1 MSSAR
6 RPARTL
12 VAGADIGGT
21 FTDVCLLDP
30 KTGRS
35 AARKVLTTH
44 RDPADAVLAGLADAL
59 AEAGLAADRV
69 ALVAHAT
76 TLATNALIERRGA
89 RTGMLTTR
97 GFRDVIEVGY
107 EQLYDLYDLHLDLPA
122 PLVPRALRRPVAE
135 RTGADGERIEGLDAE
150 SADAAVRFLID
161 RRVESIAVCFLH
173 AYANPENERAAADRV
188 RALAPDLPVSTS
200 SEVLPELGE
209 LPRFSTTV
217 ANAYVRPL
225 VARYLVGLKERL
237 RAAGHRGAFTV
248 VSSRGGTMSPE
259 AAARFPVRM
268 LESGPAAGA
277 HAAAAHAR
285 RLRLRN
291 LLSFDMGGTSAKI
304 CLVRNHAPQVTVE
317 FEAARVARFKPKS
330 GLPIRV
336 PVVDLIEIGAGG
348 GSIARVD
355 DLGLPAVGPRS
366 AGSEPGP
373 ACYARGGREPTVTD
387 ADAVLGYLDP
397 EFFLG
402 GRLRLDTGAAKA
414 SLDERVGRPLG
425 TASVEEAAWT
435 VFRQVNEQM
444 ARAAAVHASE
454 HGVDLRRFALLA
466 FGGAGPIHA
475 APLARALGV
484 RRVVVPP
491 EPGVLSALGAVLA
504 PPCFDLA
511 VSYRAELERVDLDRV
526 NRLLAELEAQGRA
539 LLDEVEGEG
548 EGRVE
553 AGTGGESGRAAKGG
567 ADGRGGGAGRRTVVR
582 QVDMR
587 YRNQRYEVPVP
598 LPPSGDLARGGLPA
612 LEGAFHRAYER
623 RYGRA
628 IRGVPAE
635 AVTWRVS
642 VSAPPS
648 ATLRSPRRAAAPKPP
663 PDGRPEGP
671 AGRRPAWFGGG
682 FTDTPFYRRARL
694 PSGTRLE
701 GPAIVE
707 EDGSTTVLP
716 PGARGAVDPAGNLV
730 IDL

>member
-1 MSSAR
+1 M
-6 RPARTL
+6 RTL

-21 FTDVCLLDP
+21 FTDICLLEP

-35 AARKVLTTH
+35 ATRKVLTTH
-44 RDPADAVLAGLADAL
+44 RDPGEAVLAGLAGAL
-59 AEAGLAADRV
+59 AEEGIDAAGV
-69 ALVAHAT
+69 TIVVHAT
-76 TLATNALIERRGA
+76 TLATNALIERTGA

-97 GFRDVIEVGY
+97 GFRDVIEIGY
-107 EQLYDLYDLHLDLPA
+107 EQLYDLYDIHLDLPA

-135 RTGADGERIEGLDAE
+135 RTAADGERLEALDGE
-150 SADAAVRFLID
+150 SADAAIRFLAG
-161 RRVESIAVCFLH
+161 RGVESVAVCFLH

-188 RALAPDLPVSTS
+188 RALAPDLPVSIS

-217 ANAYVRPL
+217 ANAYIQPL

-248 VSSRGGTMSPE
+248 VNSRGGTMSPE
-259 AAARFPVRM
+259 TAARFPVRM

-277 HAAAAHAR
+277 HAASVLAR

-317 FEAARVARFKPKS
+317 FEAARIARFKRKS
-330 GLPIRV
+330 GLPVRI

-373 ACYARGGREPTVTD
+373 ACYARGGAKPTVTD
-387 ADAVLGYLDP
+387 ADAVLGYLNP
-397 EFFLG
+397 EYFLG
-402 GRLRLDTGAAKA
+402 GRLRLDTEAAQA
-414 SLDERVGRPLG
+414 ALDEHVGRPLG
-425 TASVEEAAWT
+425 MSAVEAAWT

-475 APLARALGV
+475 AHLARALGIG
-484 RRVVVPP
+484 RVVVPP

-504 PPCFDLA
+504 PPSFDLA
-511 VSYRAELERVDLDRV
+511 ASYKDELDRLDLGRV
-526 NRLLAELEAQGRA
+526 NRLLAELETQGHA
-539 LLDEVEGEG
+539 LLDEVE
-548 EGRVE
+548 
-553 AGTGGESGRAAKGG
+553 AG
-567 ADGRGGGAGRRTVVR
+567 GRRPVDRPVVRQAVRQAVRQVVR

-587 YRNQRYEVPVP
+587 YRNQRYEVPVT
-598 LPPSGDLARGGLPA
+598 LPPSGNLAGDGLPGVEA
-612 LEGAFHRAYER
+612 AFHRAYEQ
-623 RYGRA
+623 RYGRT

-635 AVTWRVS
+635 TVTWRVS
-642 VSAPPS
+642 VSASPP
-648 ATLRSPRRAAAPKPP
+648 ATLKPP
-663 PDGRPEGP
+663 PRRRAPDPSNGHPGDP
-671 AGRRPAWFGGG
+671 VGRRPAWFGDG
-682 FTDTPFYRRARL
+682 FVDAPFYRRARL
-694 PSGTRLE
+694 PAGARLE
-701 GPAIVE
+701 GPAIIE
-707 EDGSTTVLP
+707 EDGSTTVVP
-716 PGARGAVDPAGNLV
+716 PGARAAVDPAGNLV
-730 IDL
+730 LEL

>member
-1 MSSAR
+1 MPR
-6 RPARTL
+6 EPARTL

-21 FTDVCLLDP
+21 FTDICLLDP

-35 AARKVLTTH
+35 AARKVLTSH
-44 RDPADAVLAGLADAL
+44 QDPGKAALAGLADAL
-59 AEAGLAADRV
+59 AEEGLAAAGV
-69 ALVAHAT
+69 TIIVHAT
-76 TLATNALIERRGA
+76 TLATNALIERSGA

-97 GFRDVIEVGY
+97 GFRDVIEVGH
-107 EQLYDLYDLHLDLPA
+107 EQLYDLYDIHLDLPA
-122 PLVPRALRRPVAE
+122 PLVARALRRPVAE
-135 RTGADGERIEGLDAE
+135 RTASDGERIEALDEE
-150 SADAAVRFLID
+150 SADAAIRFLVGRD
-161 RRVESIAVCFLH
+161 VESIAICFLH
-173 AYANPENERAAADRV
+173 AYANPENERAAANRV
-188 RALAPDLPVSTS
+188 RALAPDLPVSIS

-225 VARYLVGLKERL
+225 VSRYLLGLKDRL

-248 VSSRGGTMSPE
+248 VNSRGGTMSPE
-259 AAARFPVRM
+259 AAARFPIRM

-277 HAAAAHAR
+277 HAAAVHAR

-317 FEAARVARFKPKS
+317 FEAARIARFKRKS
-330 GLPIRV
+330 GLPVRI

-355 DLGLPAVGPRS
+355 SLGLPAVGPRS

-373 ACYARGGREPTVTD
+373 ACYGRGGVEPTVTD
-387 ADAVLGYLDP
+387 ADVVLGYLNP
-397 EFFLG
+397 EYFLG
-402 GRLRLDTGAAKA
+402 GRLRLDTGAAEA
-414 SLDERVGRPLG
+414 ALDEHLGRPLG
-425 TASVEEAAWT
+425 MSAVDAAWT

-475 APLARALGV
+475 AQIARALGV

-504 PPCFDLA
+504 PPRFDLA
-511 VSYRAELERVDLDRV
+511 ASYRIELDRLDTGRA
-526 NRLLAELEAQGRA
+526 NRLLAELETQGHAR
-539 LLDEVEGEG
+539 LDEVE
-548 EGRVE
+548 
-553 AGTGGESGRAAKGG
+553 AG
-567 ADGRGGGAGRRTVVR
+567 GRRPIIRQVVR

-587 YRNQRYEVPVP
+587 YRNQRYEVPVD
-598 LPPSGDLARGGLPA
+598 LPPSGELARSDLPGVEA
-612 LEGAFHRAYER
+612 AFHRAYGQ
-623 RYGRA
+623 RYGRT
-628 IRGVPAE
+628 IHGVAAE

-642 VSAPPS
+642 VSAPPP
-648 ATLRSPRRAAAPKPP
+648 ATLKAPARTADRPGRRAVDA
-663 PDGRPEGP
+663 
-671 AGRRPAWFGGG
+671 AGRRPADAVGRRPAYFEEG
-682 FTDTPFYRRARL
+682 FVETPFYRRAHLPAGARL
-694 PSGTRLE
+694 A
-701 GPAIVE
+701 GPTIVE
-707 EDGSTTVLP
+707 EDGSTVVIP

-730 IDL
+730 LEL

>member
-21 FTDVCLLDP
+21 FTDVRLLDP

-135 RTGADGERIEGLDAE
+135 RTGADGERIEALDVE
-150 SADAAVRFLID
+150 SADAAVRLLID
-161 RRVESIAVCFLH
+161 RGVESIAVCFLH

-248 VSSRGGTMSPE
+248 VNSRGGVMSPE
-259 AAARFPVRM
+259 AAARLPVRM

-387 ADAVLGYLDP
+387 ADAALGYLDP

-425 TASVEEAAWT
+425 MASVEEAAWT

-454 HGVDLRRFALLA
+454 HGVDLRRFTLLA

-511 VSYRAELERVDLDRV
+511 VSYRAELDRVDLDRV

-548 EGRVE
+548 GG
-553 AGTGGESGRAAKGG
+553 GTGAG
-567 ADGRGGGAGRRTVVR
+567 GRGGRAGRRTVVR

-642 VSAPPS
+642 VSAPPP
-648 ATLRSPRRAAAPKPP
+648 ATLRPARRAPKPP
-663 PDGRPEGP
+663 PDGRTGDP

-682 FTDTPFYRRARL
+682 FTDTPFYRRAHL
-694 PSGTRLE
+694 PAGTRLE

>member
-1 MSSAR
+1 MAHRAASSDR
-6 RPARTL
+6 GPGRTL

-35 AARKVLTTH
+35 TARKVLTTH
-44 RDPADAVLAGLADAL
+44 RDPAEAVLAGLAGAL
-59 AEAGLAADRV
+59 AEEGPAPARI

-76 TLATNALIERRGA
+76 TLATNALIERAGA

-135 RTGADGERIEGLDAE
+135 RTAADGERIEALDGE
-150 SADAAVRFLID
+150 SADAAIRLLVD
-161 RRVESIAVCFLH
+161 RGVESVAVCFLH

-188 RALAPDLPVSTS
+188 RALAPSLPVSVS

-225 VARYLVGLKERL
+225 VSRYLVGLKERL
-237 RAAGHRGAFTV
+237 RAGGHRGAFTV
-248 VSSRGGTMSPE
+248 VNSRGGTMSPE
-259 AAARFPVRM
+259 TAARFPIRM

-277 HAAAAHAR
+277 HAASAHAR

-317 FEAARVARFKPKS
+317 FEAARVARFKRKS

-355 DLGLPAVGPRS
+355 GLGLPAVGPKS

-373 ACYARGGREPTVTD
+373 ACYARGGCEPTVTD

-397 EFFLG
+397 EYFLG
-402 GRLRLDTGAAKA
+402 GRLRLDTGAAEA
-414 SLDERVGRPLG
+414 ALDERVGRPLG
-425 TASVEEAAWT
+425 ASTVEAAWT

-454 HGVDLRRFALLA
+454 HGVDLRRFTLFA

-475 APLARALGV
+475 AHLARALGI

-491 EPGVLSALGAVLA
+491 DPGVLSALGAVLA
-504 PPCFDLA
+504 PPRFDLA
-511 VSYRAELERVDLDRV
+511 ASYRAELDRLDLDRV
-526 NRLLAELEAQGRA
+526 NRLLAGLEAQGRA
-539 LLDEVEGEG
+539 LLDEIEGEG
-548 EGRVE
+548 EVEGGRGE
-553 AGTGGESGRAAKGG
+553 AGA
-567 ADGRGGGAGRRTVVR
+567 RGGKGRAGRREVVR
-582 QVDMR
+582 QIDMR
-587 YRNQRYEVPVP
+587 YRNQRYEAPVP
-598 LPPSGDLARGGLPA
+598 LPPSGELAREGLPA
-612 LEGAFHRAYER
+612 VERAFHRAYER
-623 RYGRA
+623 RYGRT

-642 VSAPPS
+642 VSAPPP
-648 ATLRSPRRAAAPKPP
+648 ATLPP
-663 PDGRPEGP
+663 PPRAPAPRPPPEGRPGDP
-671 AGRRPAWFGGG
+671 AGRRPAWFGDGYV
-682 FTDTPFYRRARL
+682 DTPCYRRARL
-694 PSGTRLE
+694 AAGTRLE

-707 EDGSTTVLP
+707 EDRSTTVVP
-716 PGARGAVDPAGNLV
+716 PGARGAIAPSGHLV
-730 IDL
+730 LDL

>member
-1 MSSAR
+1 MHRTVSSAR
-6 RPARTL
+6 GPAPRTL

-21 FTDVCLLDP
+21 FTDICLLEP
-30 KTGRS
+30 RTGRS
-35 AARKVLTTH
+35 ATRKVLTTH
-44 RDPADAVLAGLADAL
+44 RDPADAVLAGLAGAL
-59 AEAGLAADRV
+59 AEEGLAPAGIAIV
-69 ALVAHAT
+69 VHAT
-76 TLATNALIERRGA
+76 TLATNALIERTGA

-135 RTGADGERIEGLDAE
+135 RTAGDGERLEALDGE
-150 SADAAVRFLID
+150 SADAAIRFLAD
-161 RRVESIAVCFLH
+161 RGVESVAICFLH

-188 RALAPDLPVSTS
+188 RALAPDLPVSIS

-217 ANAYVRPL
+217 ANAYVQPL
-225 VARYLVGLKERL
+225 VSRYLGGLKERL

-248 VSSRGGTMSPE
+248 VNSRGGTMSPE
-259 AAARFPVRM
+259 TAARFPIRM

-277 HAAAAHAR
+277 HAASVHAR

-317 FEAARVARFKPKS
+317 FEAARIARFKRKS
-330 GLPIRV
+330 GLPVRI

-355 DLGLPAVGPRS
+355 DLGLPAVGPKS

-387 ADAVLGYLDP
+387 ADAVLGYLNP
-397 EFFLG
+397 EYFLG
-402 GRLRLDTGAAKA
+402 GRLRLDTRAAETA
-414 SLDERVGRPLG
+414 LDEHVGRPLG
-425 TASVEEAAWT
+425 MSAVESAWT

-475 APLARALGV
+475 AHLARALGI

-491 EPGVLSALGAVLA
+491 DPGVLSALGAVLA

-511 VSYRAELERVDLDRV
+511 ASYKAELDRLDLARV
-526 NRLLAELEAQGRA
+526 NRLLAELEARGQA
-539 LLDEVEGEG
+539 LLDEVE
-548 EGRVE
+548 
-553 AGTGGESGRAAKGG
+553 AG
-567 ADGRGGGAGRRTVVR
+567 GRREVVR

-587 YRNQRYEVPVP
+587 YRNQRYEVPVT

-612 LEGAFHRAYER
+612 VEGAFHRAYEQ
-623 RYGRA
+623 RYGRT

-635 AVTWRVS
+635 TVTWRVS
-642 VSAPPS
+642 VSAPPP
-648 ATLRSPRRAAAPKPP
+648 AAALRSPRRAAEPSNA
-663 PDGRPEGP
+663 RPGDP
-671 AGRRPAWFGGG
+671 SGRRPAWFGGG
-682 FTDTPFYRRARL
+682 FVDAPFYRRTRL
-694 PSGTRLE
+694 PAGARLE
-701 GPAIVE
+701 GPAIIE
-707 EDGSTTVLP
+707 ESGSTTVVP

-730 IDL
+730 LEM

>member
-1 MSSAR
+1 MPR
-6 RPARTL
+6 KPARTL

-21 FTDVCLLDP
+21 FTDICLLEP
-30 KTGRS
+30 GTGRS
-35 AARKVLTTH
+35 TTRKVLTTH
-44 RDPADAVLAGLADAL
+44 RDPGEAVLAGLAAAL
-59 AEAGLAADRV
+59 AEEGLDADGV
-69 ALVAHAT
+69 AVVVHAT
-76 TLATNALIERRGA
+76 TLATNALIERTGA

-97 GFRDVIEVGY
+97 GFRDIIEVGH
-107 EQLYDLYDLHLDLPA
+107 EQLYDLYDIHLDLPA

-135 RTGADGERIEGLDAE
+135 RIGSDGETIEALDAE
-150 SADAAVRFLID
+150 SADAAIRLLAG
-161 RRVESIAVCFLH
+161 RGVESIAVCFLH
-173 AYANPENERAAADRV
+173 AYANPENERAAAERV
-188 RALAPDLPVSTS
+188 RALAPDLPVSIS

-225 VARYLVGLKERL
+225 VSRYLGGLKDRL
-237 RAAGHRGAFTV
+237 RAAGHRGGFTV
-248 VSSRGGTMSPE
+248 VNSRGGTMSPE
-259 AAARFPVRM
+259 TAARFPVRM

-277 HAAAAHAR
+277 HAAAVHAR
-285 RLRLRN
+285 RLRQRN

-304 CLVRNHAPQVTVE
+304 CLVRNHSPQVTVE
-317 FEAARVARFKPKS
+317 FEAARIARFKRKS
-330 GLPIRV
+330 GLPVRI

-387 ADAVLGYLDP
+387 ADVVLGYLNP
-397 EFFLG
+397 EYFLG
-402 GRLRLDTGAAKA
+402 GRLRLDTGAAEA
-414 SLDERVGRPLG
+414 VLDEHIGRPLG
-425 TASVEEAAWT
+425 MSAVESAWT
-435 VFRQVNEQM
+435 VFRQVNDQM

-475 APLARALGV
+475 AHLARALGI

-504 PPCFDLA
+504 PPRFDLA
-511 VSYRAELERVDLDRV
+511 ASYRAELDRLDPGRV
-526 NRLLAELEAQGRA
+526 NRLLAELETRGRA
-539 LLDEVEGEG
+539 LLDEVE
-548 EGRVE
+548 
-553 AGTGGESGRAAKGG
+553 AG
-567 ADGRGGGAGRRTVVR
+567 GRREVVR

-587 YRNQRYEVPVP
+587 YRNQRYEVPVDL
-598 LPPSGDLARGGLPA
+598 LPAGDLSRCGLPGVEA
-612 LEGAFHRAYER
+612 AFHRAYER
-623 RYGRA
+623 RYGRT

-642 VSAPPS
+642 VSAPPP
-648 ATLRSPRRAAAPKPP
+648 ATLRSPRRRAAEDPSN
-663 PDGRPEGP
+663 DRPGEP
-671 AGRRPAWFGGG
+671 SGRRPAWFGDA
-682 FTDTPFYRRARL
+682 FVSAPFYRRARL
-694 PSGTRLE
+694 PGGTRLE

-707 EDGSTTVLP
+707 EDGSTTLVP

-730 IDL
+730 LEL

>member
-1 MSSAR
+1 MSPAR
-6 RPARTL
+6 GPGRTL

-30 KTGRS
+30 KTGRFT
-35 AARKVLTTH
+35 ARKVLTTH
-44 RDPADAVLAGLADAL
+44 RDPADAVLAGLAGAL
-59 AEAGLAADRV
+59 AEEGLAPARV
-69 ALVAHAT
+69 AIVVHAT
-76 TLATNALIERRGA
+76 TLATNALIERTGA

-135 RTGADGERIEGLDAE
+135 RTAADGGRIEALDDE
-150 SADAAVRFLID
+150 SADAAIRFLVD
-161 RRVESIAVCFLH
+161 RGVESVAVCFLH

-188 RALAPDLPVSTS
+188 RALAPDLPVSLS

-225 VARYLVGLKERL
+225 VSRYLVGLKERL
-237 RAAGHRGAFTV
+237 RAGGHRGAFTV
-248 VSSRGGTMSPE
+248 VNSRGGTMSPE
-259 AAARFPVRM
+259 TAARFPIRM

-277 HAAAAHAR
+277 HAASAHAR

-317 FEAARVARFKPKS
+317 FEAARVARFKRKS

-355 DLGLPAVGPRS
+355 ALGLPAVGPKS

-397 EFFLG
+397 EYFLG
-402 GRLRLDTGAAKA
+402 GRLRLDTGAAEA
-414 SLDERVGRPLG
+414 ALDERVGRPLG
-425 TASVEEAAWT
+425 IPAVAAAWT

-454 HGVDLRRFALLA
+454 HGVDLRRFTLLA

-475 APLARALGV
+475 ACLARALGI
-484 RRVVVPP
+484 RRVVVPTD
-491 EPGVLSALGAVLA
+491 PGVLSALGAVLA

-511 VSYRAELERVDLDRV
+511 ASYRAELERVDLDRV
-526 NRLLAELEAQGRA
+526 NRLLAGLEAQGRA
-539 LLDEVEGEG
+539 LLDEIEVEGGG
-548 EGRVE
+548 EGRGE
-553 AGTGGESGRAAKGG
+553 AGA
-567 ADGRGGGAGRRTVVR
+567 RGGTGSAGRREVVR

-587 YRNQRYEVPVP
+587 YRNQRYEAPVP
-598 LPPSGDLARGGLPA
+598 LPPSGALAREGLPA
-612 LEGAFHRAYER
+612 VERAFHRAYER
-623 RYGRA
+623 RYGRT

-642 VSAPPS
+642 VSAPSPAS
-648 ATLRSPRRAAAPKPP
+648 LRPPRRAPAPP
-663 PDGRPEGP
+663 PEGRPGDP
-671 AGRRPAWFGGG
+671 TGRRPAWFGGG
-682 FTDTPFYRRARL
+682 YVDTPCYRRARL
-694 PSGTRLE
+694 AAGTRLE

-707 EDGSTTVLP
+707 EDRSTTVIP
-716 PGARGAVDPAGNLV
+716 PGARGVIDPAGHLV
-730 IDL
+730 LDL

>member
-1 MSSAR
+1 MPR
-6 RPARTL
+6 EPARTL

-21 FTDVCLLDP
+21 FTDICLLDP

-35 AARKVLTTH
+35 IARKVLTSH
-44 RDPADAVLAGLADAL
+44 RDPGEAVLAGLAGAL
-59 AEAGLAADRV
+59 AEEGLAAAGV
-69 ALVAHAT
+69 TIIVHAT
-76 TLATNALIERRGA
+76 TLATNALIERNGA

-97 GFRDVIEVGY
+97 GFRDIIEVGH
-107 EQLYDLYDLHLDLPA
+107 EQLYDLYDIHLDLPA

-135 RTGADGERIEGLDAE
+135 RTASDGKRIEDLDGE
-150 SADAAVRFLID
+150 SADRAIRFLLE
-161 RRVESIAVCFLH
+161 RGVESLAVCFLH
-173 AYANPENERAAADRV
+173 AYANPENERAAASRV
-188 RALAPDLPVSTS
+188 RALAPDLPVSIS

-225 VARYLVGLKERL
+225 VSRYLLGLKDRL

-248 VSSRGGTMSPE
+248 VNSRGGTMSPE
-259 AAARFPVRM
+259 AAARFPIRM

-277 HAAAAHAR
+277 HAAAVLSR
-285 RLRLRN
+285 RLRQRSLV
-291 LLSFDMGGTSAKI
+291 SFDMGGTSAKI

-317 FEAARVARFKPKS
+317 FEAARIARFKRKS
-330 GLPIRV
+330 GLPVRI

-355 DLGLPAVGPRS
+355 RLGLPAVGPRS

-373 ACYARGGREPTVTD
+373 ACYGRGGVEPTVTD
-387 ADAVLGYLDP
+387 ADAVLGYLNPDY
-397 EFFLG
+397 FLG
-402 GRLRLDTGAAKA
+402 GRLRLDTEAAEA
-414 SLDERVGRPLG
+414 ALDEHLGRPLG
-425 TASVEEAAWT
+425 MSAADAAWT

-475 APLARALGV
+475 AHVARALGI

-504 PPCFDLA
+504 PPRFDLA
-511 VSYRAELERVDLDRV
+511 ASYRCELERLDTGRA
-526 NRLLAELEAQGRA
+526 NRLLAELETQGHA
-539 LLDEVEGEG
+539 LLDEVE
-548 EGRVE
+548 
-553 AGTGGESGRAAKGG
+553 AGGHREVA
-567 ADGRGGGAGRRTVVR
+567 R

-587 YRNQRYEVPVP
+587 YRNQRYEVPVE
-598 LPPSGDLARGGLPA
+598 LPPSGELARGGLPGVEA
-612 LEGAFHRAYER
+612 AFHRAYEQ
-623 RYGRA
+623 RYGRT
-628 IRGVPAE
+628 IHGVAAE

-642 VSAPPS
+642 VSAPPP
-648 ATLRSPRRAAAPKPP
+648 ATLKAPAQTADRPGRRAVDSVGRRAAYFE
-663 PDGRPEGP
+663 EGFVETPFHRRAHLP
-671 AGRRPAWFGGG
+671 AG
-682 FTDTPFYRRARL
+682 ARL
-694 PSGTRLE
+694 A

-707 EDGSTTVLP
+707 EDGSTIVIP

-730 IDL
+730 LDL

>member
-1 MSSAR
+1 MPR
-6 RPARTL
+6 EPARTL

-21 FTDVCLLDP
+21 FTDICLLDP

-35 AARKVLTTH
+35 AARKVLTSH
-44 RDPADAVLAGLADAL
+44 RDPGEAVLSGLAGAL
-59 AEAGLAADRV
+59 AEEGLAAAGV
-69 ALVAHAT
+69 TIIVHAT
-76 TLATNALIERRGA
+76 TLATNALIERTGA

-97 GFRDVIEVGY
+97 GFRDVIEIGH
-107 EQLYDLYDLHLDLPA
+107 EQLYDLYDIHLDLPA

-135 RTGADGERIEGLDAE
+135 RTASDGERIEALDEE
-150 SADAAVRFLID
+150 SADAAIRFLAG
-161 RRVESIAVCFLH
+161 RGVESIAVCFLH
-173 AYANPENERAAADRV
+173 AYANPENERAAANRV
-188 RALAPDLPVSTS
+188 RALAPDLPISIS

-225 VARYLVGLKERL
+225 VSRYLLGLKDRL

-248 VSSRGGTMSPE
+248 VNSRGGTMSPE
-259 AAARFPVRM
+259 AAARFPIRM

-277 HAAAAHAR
+277 HAAAVHAR

-317 FEAARVARFKPKS
+317 FEAARLARFKRKS
-330 GLPIRV
+330 GLPVRV

-355 DLGLPAVGPRS
+355 SLGLPAVGPRS

-373 ACYARGGREPTVTD
+373 ACYGRGGVEPTVTD
-387 ADAVLGYLDP
+387 ADAVLGYLNP
-397 EFFLG
+397 AYFLG
-402 GRLRLDTGAAKA
+402 GRLRLDTAAA
-414 SLDERVGRPLG
+414 EAALDEHLGRPLG
-425 TASVEEAAWT
+425 MSAVDAAWT

-475 APLARALGV
+475 AQVARALGI

-504 PPCFDLA
+504 PPRFDLA
-511 VSYRAELERVDLDRV
+511 ASYRSELERLDTGRA
-526 NRLLAELEAQGRA
+526 NRLLAELETQGHA
-539 LLDEVEGEG
+539 LLDEVE
-548 EGRVE
+548 
-553 AGTGGESGRAAKGG
+553 AGV
-567 ADGRGGGAGRRTVVR
+567 RRPIVRQVVR

-587 YRNQRYEVPVP
+587 YRNQRYEVPVE
-598 LPPSGDLARGGLPA
+598 LPPSGELTRDGLPGIEA
-612 LEGAFHRAYER
+612 AFHRAYAQ
-623 RYGRA
+623 RYGRT
-628 IRGVPAE
+628 IHGVAAE

-642 VSAPPS
+642 VSAPPP
-648 ATLRSPRRAAAPKPP
+648 ATLKAPARAAARPGRRAAV
-663 PDGRPEGP
+663 DSV
-671 AGRRPAWFGGG
+671 GRRPAYFEEG
-682 FTDTPFYRRARL
+682 FVETPFHRRAHLRVGARL
-694 PSGTRLE
+694 A

-707 EDGSTTVLP
+707 EDGSTIVIP
-716 PGARGAVDPAGNLV
+716 PGARGAVDSAGNLV
-730 IDL
+730 LEL

>member
-1 MSSAR
+1 MPR
-6 RPARTL
+6 EPARTL

-21 FTDVCLLDP
+21 FTDICLLDP
-30 KTGRS
+30 RTGRS
-35 AARKVLTTH
+35 AARKVLTSH
-44 RDPADAVLAGLADAL
+44 RDPGEAVLSGLAGAL
-59 AEAGLAADRV
+59 AEEGLAASGV
-69 ALVAHAT
+69 TIIVHAT
-76 TLATNALIERRGA
+76 TLATNALIERTGA

-97 GFRDVIEVGY
+97 GFRDVVEVGH
-107 EQLYDLYDLHLDLPA
+107 EQLYDLYDIHLDLPV

-135 RTGADGERIEGLDAE
+135 RTASDGERIEALGEE
-150 SADAAVRFLID
+150 SADAAIRFLVG
-161 RRVESIAVCFLH
+161 RGVESIAVCFLH
-173 AYANPENERAAADRV
+173 AYANPENERAAANRV
-188 RALAPDLPVSTS
+188 RALAPDLPISIS

-225 VARYLVGLKERL
+225 VSRYLLGLKDRL

-248 VSSRGGTMSPE
+248 VNSRGGTMSPE
-259 AAARFPVRM
+259 AAARFPIRM

-277 HAAAAHAR
+277 HAAAVLSR

-304 CLVRNHAPQVTVE
+304 CLVRNHTPQVTVE
-317 FEAARVARFKPKS
+317 FEAARIARFKRKS
-330 GLPIRV
+330 GLPVRI

-355 DLGLPAVGPRS
+355 SLGLPAVGPRS

-373 ACYARGGREPTVTD
+373 ACYGRGGVEPTVTD
-387 ADAVLGYLDP
+387 ADAVLGYLNP
-397 EFFLG
+397 AYFLG
-402 GRLRLDTGAAKA
+402 GRLRLDTGAAEA
-414 SLDERVGRPLG
+414 ALDEHLGRPLG
-425 TASVEEAAWT
+425 MPAVDAAWT

-475 APLARALGV
+475 AQVARALGI

-504 PPCFDLA
+504 PPRFDLA
-511 VSYRAELERVDLDRV
+511 ASYRSELERLDTGRA
-526 NRLLAELEAQGRA
+526 NRLLAELETQGHA
-539 LLDEVEGEG
+539 LLDEVE
-548 EGRVE
+548 
-553 AGTGGESGRAAKGG
+553 AG
-567 ADGRGGGAGRRTVVR
+567 GRRPIVRQVVR

-587 YRNQRYEVPVP
+587 YRNQRYEVPVD
-598 LPPSGDLARGGLPA
+598 LPPSGELTRDGLPGVEA
-612 LEGAFHRAYER
+612 AFHRAYGQ
-623 RYGRA
+623 RYGRT
-628 IRGVPAE
+628 IHGVAAE

-642 VSAPPS
+642 VSAPPP
-648 ATLRSPRRAAAPKPP
+648 ATLKGPARAADRPGRRAAV
-663 PDGRPEGP
+663 DSV
-671 AGRRPAWFGGG
+671 GRRPVYFEEG
-682 FTDTPFYRRARL
+682 FVETPFHRRAHLPVDARL
-694 PSGTRLE
+694 A

-707 EDGSTTVLP
+707 EDGSTIVIP

-730 IDL
+730 LEL

>member
-6 RPARTL
+6 GPARIL

-44 RDPADAVLAGLADAL
+44 RDPAEAVLAGLADTL
-59 AEAGLAADRV
+59 AEVGLAADRV
-69 ALVAHAT
+69 AIVAHAT
-76 TLATNALIERRGA
+76 TLATNALLERRGA

-135 RTGADGERIEGLDAE
+135 RTAADGERVEALDVE

-161 RRVESIAVCFLH
+161 RRVEAVAVCFLH

-188 RALAPDLPVSTS
+188 RALAPDLPVSVS

-225 VARYLVGLKERL
+225 VSRYLVGLKERL
-237 RAAGHRGAFTV
+237 RGAGHRGAFTV
-248 VSSRGGTMSPE
+248 VNSRGGVMSPE
-259 AAARFPVRM
+259 TAARFPVRM

-277 HAAAAHAR
+277 HAASAHAR
-285 RLRLRN
+285 RLRLRS
-291 LLSFDMGGTSAKI
+291 LLSFDMGGTSAKV
-304 CLVRNHAPQVTVE
+304 CLVRDHAPQVTVE
-317 FEAARVARFKPKS
+317 FEAARIARFKRKS

-402 GRLRLDTGAAKA
+402 GRLRLDTKAAA
-414 SLDERVGRPLG
+414 EALDEHVGRPLG
-425 TASVEEAAWT
+425 MASAEAAWT

-454 HGVDLRRFALLA
+454 HGVDLRRFTLLA

-475 APLARALGV
+475 AHLARALGI
-484 RRVVVPP
+484 RRIVVPP

-504 PPCFDLA
+504 PPRFDLA
-511 VSYRAELERVDLDRV
+511 ASYRAELDRVDLDRV

-539 LLDEVEGEG
+539 LLDEIEGGVEGEG
-548 EGRVE
+548 GVE
-553 AGTGGESGRAAKGG
+553 AGAGGGGTGAR
-567 ADGRGGGAGRRTVVR
+567 GRGGRAGRRTVVR

-587 YRNQRYEVPVP
+587 YRYQRYEVPVP
-598 LPPSGDLARGGLPA
+598 LPPSGDLVRSGLPA
-612 LEGAFHRAYER
+612 VEGAFHRAYER
-623 RYGRA
+623 RYGRT

-642 VSAPPS
+642 VSAPPP
-648 ATLRSPRRAAAPKPP
+648 ATLRPPRRAAEPP
-663 PDGRPEGP
+663 PSDGRPDGRPGDP
-671 AGRRPAWFGGG
+671 SGRRPAWFGSG

-694 PSGTRLE
+694 PAGTRLE

-730 IDL
+730 LDL

>member
-1 MSSAR
+1 MPR
-6 RPARTL
+6 EPARTL

-21 FTDVCLLDP
+21 FTDICLLDP

-35 AARKVLTTH
+35 AARKVLTSH
-44 RDPADAVLAGLADAL
+44 RDPGEAVLSGLAGAL
-59 AEAGLAADRV
+59 AEEGLAAAGV
-69 ALVAHAT
+69 TIIVHAT
-76 TLATNALIERRGA
+76 TLATNALIERTGA

-97 GFRDVIEVGY
+97 GFRDVIEIGH
-107 EQLYDLYDLHLDLPA
+107 EQLYDLYDIHLDLPA

-135 RTGADGERIEGLDAE
+135 RTASDGERIEALDEE
-150 SADAAVRFLID
+150 SADAAIRFLAG
-161 RRVESIAVCFLH
+161 RGVESIAVCFLH
-173 AYANPENERAAADRV
+173 AYANPENERAAANRV
-188 RALAPDLPVSTS
+188 RALAPDLPVSIS

-225 VARYLVGLKERL
+225 VSRYLLGLKDRL

-248 VSSRGGTMSPE
+248 VNSRGGTMSPE
-259 AAARFPVRM
+259 AAARFPIRM

-277 HAAAAHAR
+277 HAAAVHAR

-317 FEAARVARFKPKS
+317 FEAARIARFKRKS
-330 GLPIRV
+330 GLPVRV

-355 DLGLPAVGPRS
+355 SLGLPAVGPRS

-373 ACYARGGREPTVTD
+373 ACYGRGGVEPTVTD
-387 ADAVLGYLDP
+387 ADAVLGYLNP
-397 EFFLG
+397 AYFLG
-402 GRLRLDTGAAKA
+402 GRLRLDTAAA
-414 SLDERVGRPLG
+414 EAALDEHLGRPLG
-425 TASVEEAAWT
+425 MSAVDAAWT

-475 APLARALGV
+475 AQVARALGI

-504 PPCFDLA
+504 PPRFDLA
-511 VSYRAELERVDLDRV
+511 ASYRSELERLDTGRA
-526 NRLLAELEAQGRA
+526 NRLLAELETQGHA
-539 LLDEVEGEG
+539 LLDEVE
-548 EGRVE
+548 
-553 AGTGGESGRAAKGG
+553 AGV
-567 ADGRGGGAGRRTVVR
+567 RRPIVRQVVR

-587 YRNQRYEVPVP
+587 YRNQRYEVPVE
-598 LPPSGDLARGGLPA
+598 LPPSGELTRDGLPGIEA
-612 LEGAFHRAYER
+612 AFHRAYEQ
-623 RYGRA
+623 RYGRT
-628 IRGVPAE
+628 IHGVAAE

-642 VSAPPS
+642 VSAPPP
-648 ATLRSPRRAAAPKPP
+648 ATLKAPARAAARPGRRAAV
-663 PDGRPEGP
+663 DSV
-671 AGRRPAWFGGG
+671 GRRPVYFEEG
-682 FTDTPFYRRARL
+682 FVETPFHRRAHLRVGAGL
-694 PSGTRLE
+694 A

-707 EDGSTTVLP
+707 EDGSTIVIP

-730 IDL
+730 LEL